1 MKRYPVNIPENKIG
15 DYEIVHARNG
25 VTHLMMNNRSI
36 MSDDDQEHKEHQH
49 FLPNAYGH
57 ILSAG
62 LGISMIHKPLMD
74 NENFK
79 SLTVVERS
87 QEVIDLVW
95 DHCHKDERFKIV
107 HSDIY
112 DYVPT
117 QKFDI
122 GWFDSWIG
130 EEPGGSRAENYPY
143 YSEIYEMDMKEKFGK
158 HCTKLLF
165 WKSIHSPKN

>member
-1 MKRYPVNIPENKIG
+1 MNRYLVNIPENKVG
-15 DYEIVHARNG
+15 DYDVAHDGDITVLRLNG
-25 VTHLMMNNRSI
+25 NVI
-36 MSDDDQEHKEHQH
+36 MADNELEYHTHQH
-49 FLPNAYGH
+49 FLPNAHGH

-62 LGISMIHKPLMD
+62 LGLGMIHSPLMQ
-74 NENFK
+74 NKNFK
-79 SLTVVERS
+79 SITIIEKS

-95 DHCHKDERFKIV
+95 DHCPKDERFTIV

-130 EEPGGSRAENYPY
+130 EEPSGSRAENYPH
-143 YSEIYEMDMKEKFGK
+143 YSEIYELDMKEKFGK

>member
-1 MKRYPVNIPENKIG
+1 MNRYLVNIPENKVG
-15 DYEIVHARNG
+15 DYDVAHDGDITVLRLNG
-25 VTHLMMNNRSI
+25 NVI
-36 MSDDDQEHKEHQH
+36 MADNELEYHTHQH
-49 FLPNAYGH
+49 FLPNAHGH

-62 LGISMIHKPLMD
+62 LGLGMIHAPLMQ

-79 SLTVVERS
+79 SITIIEKS

-95 DHCHKDERFKIV
+95 DHSPKDERFTIV

-112 DYVPT
+112 DYEPT

-130 EEPGGSRAENYPY
+130 DPPGSHLGSENAPF
-143 YSEIYEMDMKEKFGK
+143 YSEIYERDMKERFGK
-158 HCTKLLF
+158 HCEKLLF
-165 WKSIHSPKN
+165 WRASGVD

>member
-1 MKRYPVNIPENKIG
+1 MNRYLVNIPENKIG
-15 DYEIVHARNG
+15 DYEVRRIND
-25 VTHLMMNNRSI
+25 VTLLKLGGRSI
-36 MSDDDQEHKEHQH
+36 MSDNELEHKTHQH
-49 FLPNAYGH
+49 FLPNAYGD

-62 LGISMIHKPLMD
+62 LGLGMIHTPLMQ

-79 SLTVVERS
+79 SITIVEKS

-95 DHCHKDERFKIV
+95 DHCPKDERFTIV

-112 DYVPT
+112 DYEPT

-130 EEPGGSRAENYPY
+130 DPPGSHLGSENAPF
-143 YSEIYEMDMKEKFGK
+143 YSEIYERDMKERFGK
-158 HCTKLLF
+158 HCEKLLF
-165 WKSIHSPKN
+165 WRASGVD

>member
-1 MKRYPVNIPENKIG
+1 MGDQAKATVIPKFVGTVESTRGRRPFTGI
-15 DYEIVHARNG
+15 ARC
-25 VTHLMMNNRSI
+25 
-36 MSDDDQEHKEHQH
+36 
-49 FLPNAYGH
+49 Y
-57 ILSAG
+57 
-62 LGISMIHKPLMD
+62 SMIHKPLMD

-79 SLTVVERS
+79 SLTIVERS

-95 DHCHKDERFKIV
+95 DHCHKDERFNIV

-112 DYVPT
+112 DYEPT

-130 EEPGGSRAENYPY
+130 EEPGGSRAENYPH